1 MSLASYSLASASI
14 SEMKGKEV
22 TKKAPPKRI
31 YTPVADRTAVPE
43 PR

>member
-1 MSLASYSLASASI
+1 MSIASYSLAGASV
-14 SEMKGKEV
+14 SEMKAQEV